1 MKSKIILFVLILHNL
16 IFSQSEKI
24 ISGQLI
30 CNEEILQGIVILNL
44 VTEKETVSDFE
55 GRFSIAAKPEDLLV
69 IQSNNFDY
77 VRKIIDDADFKK
89 GHISL
94 YLTKKVEQ
102 LEEVKIVNYPTIN
115 AVSLGVLSQPA
126 KVYTVAERRLFTAQS
141 EGGVGQLI
149 NYFSGRTKML
159 KRYAA
164 FEKIEIRS
172 EKLSN
177 MFDDTYY
184 ITTLNIPEDKIRA
197 FQNFAAEDASIIEP
211 LKKKN
216 KFLVAF
222 ALVPLAKQFVEL
234 QNTKPE

>member
-1 MKSKIILFVLILHNL
+1 MKSKIILFVLIVHNS

-30 CNEEILQGIVILNL
+30 CKEAILQGIVILNL

-55 GRFSIAAKPEDLLV
+55 GRFSIAVKPDDLLV
-69 IQSNNFDY
+69 IQSNSFEY
-77 VRKIIDDADFKK
+77 VRKIIDDADYKK
-89 GHISL
+89 GMISISL
-94 YLTKKVEQ
+94 TRKVEQ
-102 LEEVKIVNYPTIN
+102 LEEVKIITYPNIN
-115 AVSLGVLSQPA
+115 AVSLGILSKPA

-141 EGGVGQLI
+141 ESSVGQLI

-197 FQNFAAEDASIIEP
+197 FQNFAAEDESIIEP

-222 ALVPLAKQFVEL
+222 ALVPLAKQFLAL
-234 QNTKPE
+234 QNIKPE